1 MYNQEIV
8 LTIGEIIRKKRNELG
23 LTQADVANSIGVC
36 MQHYSRI
43 ERGIYVPSLQ
53 TFLSICEVLDFDIRQ
68 LVTSNG

>member
-8 LTIGEIIRKKRNELG
+8 LTMGEIIRKKRNELG

-53 TFLSICEVLDFDIRQ
+53 TFFNIIKVLGIDIS
-68 LVTSNG
+68 LVQECFG